1 MTNVLKYLKNTRIG
15 VFPPKATLSIFNL
28 KNMTFLEALY
38 GSQYYEIHQ
47 KGRDGNKGRLNGNVF
62 LSALVLLFILA
73 LLMISIS
80 FVPGFNESL
89 TKSIRSVFGYSSG
102 RSIGKLLAI
111 PVFGIIYLI
120 IIKTVG
126 SESNFKN
133 KVEAFM
139 QYPDEVKKKANAK
152 LLIPFFILLITVFG
166 LAFSKL

>member
-1 MTNVLKYLKNTRIG
+1 
-15 VFPPKATLSIFNL
+15 
-28 KNMTFLEALY
+28 MTFLEALY

-62 LSALVLLFILA
+62 LSALIVLFILA
-73 LLMISIS
+73 VLMISIS
-80 FVPGFNESL
+80 FVPGFEESM
-89 TKSIRSVFGYSSG
+89 TKSVRSVFSYSTG
-102 RSIGKLLAI
+102 KSIGKLLAI

-133 KVEAFM
+133 NVEAFM

-152 LLIPFFILLITVFG
+152 LLIPFFILGVIVFG
-166 LAFSKL
+166 LAIAKL

>member
-1 MTNVLKYLKNTRIG
+1 
-15 VFPPKATLSIFNL
+15 
-28 KNMTFLEALY
+28 MTFLEALY

-47 KGRDGNKGRLNGNVF
+47 KGRDGNKGRLNGNMF
-62 LSALVLLFILA
+62 LSALIILFILA
-73 LLMISIS
+73 VMMISIS

-89 TKSIRSVFGYSSG
+89 TQNIRSVFGDSSG

-111 PVFGIIYLI
+111 PVFGIIYLVI
-120 IIKTVG
+120 LKTVG

-152 LLIPFFILLITVFG
+152 LLIPFFILLIIVFG

>member
-1 MTNVLKYLKNTRIG
+1 
-15 VFPPKATLSIFNL
+15 
-28 KNMTFLEALY
+28 MTFLEALY

-47 KGRDGNKGRLNGNVF
+47 KGRDGNKGRLNGNMF
-62 LSALVLLFILA
+62 LSALIILFILA
-73 LLMISIS
+73 VMMISIS

-89 TKSIRSVFGYSSG
+89 TQNIRSVFGDSSG

-111 PVFGIIYLI
+111 PVFGIIYLV

-152 LLIPFFILLITVFG
+152 LLIPFFILLIIVFG

>member
-1 MTNVLKYLKNTRIG
+1 
-15 VFPPKATLSIFNL
+15 
-28 KNMTFLEALY
+28 MTFLEALY

-62 LSALVLLFILA
+62 LSALIVLFILA
-73 LLMISIS
+73 VLMISIS
-80 FVPGFNESL
+80 FVPGFEESM
-89 TKSIRSVFGYSSG
+89 TKSIRSFFGYSTG
-102 RSIGKLLAI
+102 KSIGKLLAI

-133 KVEAFM
+133 NVEAFM

-152 LLIPFFILLITVFG
+152 LLIPFFILGVIVFG
-166 LAFSKL
+166 LAISKL

>member
-1 MTNVLKYLKNTRIG
+1 
-15 VFPPKATLSIFNL
+15 
-28 KNMTFLEALY
+28 MTFLEALY

-47 KGRDGNKGRLNGNVF
+47 KGRDGNKGRLNGNFF
-62 LSALVLLFILA
+62 LSALILLFILA
-73 LLMISIS
+73 LMMISIS

-89 TKSIRSVFGYSSG
+89 TKIIRSVFTYSSG
-102 RSIGKLLAI
+102 KSIGKLLAI
-111 PVFGIIYLI
+111 PVFGIIYFV

-126 SESNFKN
+126 SENNFKN

-152 LLIPFFILLITVFG
+152 LLIPFFILLIIVFG

>member
-1 MTNVLKYLKNTRIG
+1 
-15 VFPPKATLSIFNL
+15 
-28 KNMTFLEALY
+28 MTFLEALY

-47 KGRDGNKGRLNGNVF
+47 KGRDGNKGRLNGNLF
-62 LSALVLLFILA
+62 LSALIILFIIA
-73 LLMISIS
+73 VMMISIT
-80 FVPGFNESL
+80 FVPGFEENL
-89 TKSIRSVFGYSSG
+89 TKVIRNIFGYSTG

-111 PVFGIIYLI
+111 PVFGLIYLI

-126 SESNFKN
+126 TESSFKN

-152 LLIPFFILLITVFG
+152 LLIPFFILGLIVFG